1 MLKIED
7 IQAHASDEALAA
19 ALAAGDDFVAAA
31 RLSQLLTEVV
41 PVPINVL
48 AAWAAQTGVRAAV
61 QDAADT
67 VGHPLRSVALA
78 AIDLLQ
84 GGMSATFDTVVYGG
98 MLDAM
103 QSGGLM
109 TQAHRDALTALA
121 TKPMNVSAADVL
133 RVVRG

>member
-1 MLKIED
+1 MLTAAEV
-7 IQAHASDEALAA
+7 QAHAADPALAA
-19 ALAAGDDFVAAA
+19 ALAAGDDTAAAA
-31 RLSQLLTEVV
+31 RLSELLTEVV

-84 GGMSATFDTVVYGG
+84 GGMSATFDTAVYGG

-103 QSGGLM
+103 QAGGLM

-133 RVVRG
+133 RLRG